1 MGPIQACDQFLNA
14 LKAERNY
21 SNHTIDN
28 YRRDILRFLKYISE
42 IGADWGKLEE
52 IQILNYLSSR
62 HTSGIKGKTL
72 ARELSSLRHFFRHC
86 IAQGYNCNYPFDG
99 IKAPLDQKKLPNT
112 LSVDQVSQLL
122 DQGQSDCSP
131 LLIRDIAIM
140 ELIYSS
146 GLRLSELVSVDL
158 GSIDMS
164 NRMIRVMG
172 KGSKERE
179 IPVGVRAIKAIERW
193 LKIRQTISCSGEKAL
208 FLSRN
213 GKRLSARNVQLRL
226 KQYAQSQGMQQHL
239 HPHKLRHSFATHIL
253 ESSGDLRAVQEL
265 LGHADIGTTQ
275 IYTHLDFQH
284 LAKIYDQ
291 AHPRAR
297 KQQRSKDK
305 KSKEH

>member
-1 MGPIQACDQFLNA
+1 MDPVQACEQFLNA

-21 SNHTIDN
+21 SNHTISN

-42 IGADWGKLEE
+42 IGADWDRLGQ
-52 IQILNYLSSR
+52 IQVLNYLSSR
-62 HTSGIKGKTL
+62 YTSDIKGKTL
-72 ARELSSLRHFFRHC
+72 ARELSSLRHFFRYC
-86 IAQGYNCNYPFDG
+86 IAQGYNCDYPFDG

-112 LSVDQVSQLL
+112 LDVDQVSQLL
-122 DQGQSDCSP
+122 DRDQSNCS
-131 LLIRDIAIM
+131 LLLTRDIAII

-158 GSIDMS
+158 DSIDIS

-179 IPVGVRAIKAIERW
+179 IPVGGRAIKAIGRW

-226 KQYAQSQGMQQHL
+226 KQYARSQGMQQHL

-284 LAKIYDQ
+284 LAKVYDQ
-291 AHPRAR
+291 AHPRAH
-297 KQQRSKDK
+297 KQRAKDK
-305 KSKEH
+305 KSKEY

>member
-1 MGPIQACDQFLNA
+1 MDDPIQACEQFLNA

-21 SNHTIDN
+21 SNHTIAN
-28 YRRDILRFLKYISE
+28 YRRDILRFLKYLSE
-42 IGADWGKLEE
+42 IGTDWGKLEE
-52 IQILNYLSSR
+52 IQVLNYLSLR
-62 HTSGIKGKTL
+62 HTSGIKGRTL
-72 ARELSSLRHFFRHC
+72 ARELSSLRHFFRYC

-122 DQGQSDCSP
+122 NRDQRDCSP

-158 GSIDMS
+158 DSIDTS

-172 KGSKERE
+172 KGNKERE
-179 IPVGVRAIKAIERW
+179 IPVGGRALKAIERW
-193 LKIRQTISCSGEKAL
+193 LKVRQAISCNGEKAL
-208 FLSRN
+208 FLNRN

-284 LAKIYDQ
+284 LAKVYDQ
-291 AHPRAR
+291 AHPRAH
-297 KQQRSKDK
+297 KQRSKDK
-305 KSKEH
+305 KNKEY

>member
-1 MGPIQACDQFLNA
+1 MSSTQACEQFLRV

-21 SNHTIDN
+21 SDHTIGN
-28 YRRDILRFLKYISE
+28 YRRDILRFLEYISQ
-42 IGADWGKLEE
+42 IGKDWDKLEE
-52 IQILNYLSSR
+52 EQVLDYIASR

-72 ARELSSLRHFFRHC
+72 ARELSSLRHFFRYC
-86 IAQGYNCNYPFDG
+86 KTQGYNCNYPFDG
-99 IKAPLDQKKLPNT
+99 IKAPRDQKKLPNT

-122 DQGQSDCSP
+122 DQNQSNCSP

-158 GSIDMS
+158 DSIDMS
-164 NRMIRVMG
+164 NRMIRVIG

-179 IPVGVRAIKAIERW
+179 VPVGERAIKAIERW
-193 LKIRQTISCSGEKAL
+193 LKIRRAMNCDDGKAL
-208 FLSRN
+208 FLNRN
-213 GKRLSARNVQLRL
+213 GKRLSARSVQLRL
-226 KQYAQSQGMQQHL
+226 KQYAQSQGVQQHV

-284 LAKIYDQ
+284 LAKVYDS
-291 AHPRAR
+291 AHPRAHKR
-297 KQQRSKDK
+297 RANDK
-305 KSKEH
+305 KKKES

>member
-1 MGPIQACDQFLNA
+1 MDDPIQVCEQFLNA

-21 SNHTIDN
+21 SNHTIAN
-28 YRRDILRFLKYISE
+28 YRRDILRFLKHISE
-42 IGADWGKLEE
+42 TGSDWHKLKET
-52 IQILNYLSSR
+52 QVLNYLASR
-62 HTSGIKGKTL
+62 HTLGIKGKTL
-72 ARELSSLRHFFRHC
+72 ARELSSLRHFFRYC
-86 IAQGYNCNYPFDG
+86 AAQGYDCDYPFDG

-122 DQGQSDCSP
+122 DREQSNDSP
-131 LLIRDIAIM
+131 LLTRDIAIV

-158 GSIDMS
+158 DSIDMHS
-164 NRMIRVMG
+164 RMMRVMG

-179 IPVGVRAIKAIERW
+179 IPVGGRAIKAIERW

-213 GKRLSARNVQLRL
+213 GKRLSARSVQMRL
-226 KQYAQSQGMQQHL
+226 KQYAQSKGMQQHL

-284 LAKIYDQ
+284 LAKVYDQ
-291 AHPRAR
+291 AHPRAHKR
-297 KQQRSKDK
+297 RAKEK
-305 KSKEH
+305 KSKEY